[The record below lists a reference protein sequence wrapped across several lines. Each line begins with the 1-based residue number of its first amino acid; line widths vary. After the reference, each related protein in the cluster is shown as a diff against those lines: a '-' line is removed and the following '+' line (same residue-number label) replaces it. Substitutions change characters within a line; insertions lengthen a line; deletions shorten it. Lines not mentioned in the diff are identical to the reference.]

1 MRCFYLSFLGIIFL
15 IHTSFAQ
22 EGIPFPTENAV
33 WSELRRAEGTSNL
46 ITIHYGIIGDTIINN
61 RQYKKMYT
69 STDSIFDPSS
79 KDLTYFGGLRISQGE
94 VSVLERGIP
103 DFNENLVYNPSLE
116 VGDTLYDGGIE
127 TATFG
132 TILVKSIDSV
142 TLEDG
147 LRRKRWN
154 FEAITSQGVYD
165 STRVEVKRDSAF
177 SWVEGVGNTKCPF
190 KDPVRCA
197 FRTFFSKLICFEQNG
212 QKIYADIE
220 YPDCYFKSIS
230 VSVAKFN
237 IEPTIEL
244 FPNPAYNSIFL
255 QSSNSKTLQRLNIK
269 ILDTAGRLLRE
280 EVINFNGDHEID
292 ISQLPKGAYF
302 IQVSTAPSMETKRV
316 LKTIIKL

>member
-1 MRCFYLSFLGIIFL
+1 MKFSYFFLFKVIL
-15 IHTSFAQ
+15 VTVTTYAQ
-22 EGIPFPTENAV
+22 EGIPFPTEGAV

-165 STRVEVKRDSAF
+165 STRIEVKRDSSF
-177 SWVEGVGNTKCPF
+177 SWVEGIGNTKCPF

-197 FRTFFSKLICFEQNG
+197 FRTFFSKLICFEQDG
-212 QKIYADIE
+212 QKIYTDIE
-220 YPDCYFKSIS
+220 YPDCYFNTL
-230 VSVAKFN
+230 VSVEEAI
-237 IEPTIEL
+237 IESQVKIY
-244 FPNPAYNSIFL
+244 PNPTQAEFFL
-255 QSSNSKTLQRLNIK
+255 EVSSSLIK
-269 ILDTAGRLLRE
+269 EKFCFQILDIAGQVRIAGEIKAKKQRIPIAHLESGIFICKIYNGLTVYARLL
-280 EVINFNGDHEID
+280 VV
-292 ISQLPKGAYF
+292 K
-302 IQVSTAPSMETKRV
+302 
-316 LKTIIKL
+316 